1 MYGVVA
7 NVGLFRAAFLFNSSK
22 ATTQMKTNFFS
33 WDNVSYLLNA
43 LPCEVCKCETIDDAK
58 GYIKV
63 LVILF
68 IAFIMAGIGGAA

>member
-1 MYGVVA
+1 
-7 NVGLFRAAFLFNSSK
+7 
-22 ATTQMKTNFFS
+22 MKTKFFS
-33 WDNVSYLLNA
+33 WQSVANLLNA
-43 LPCEVCKCETIDDAK
+43 LPCEVCKCETTDDAK